1 MNGEIPTMARACDIC
16 GKRPITGWNP
26 QSVGMNRKRA
36 LRRWLPNLQPMIVQ
50 RNGSPVRITACSRC
64 IRTAE
69 KV

>member
-1 MNGEIPTMARACDIC
+1 MARVCEIC
-16 GKRPITGWNP
+16 GKRPLTGWNP

-50 RNGSPVRITACSRC
+50 RNGKSVRILACSRC
-64 IRTAE
+64 VRTSE

>member
-1 MNGEIPTMARACDIC
+1 MC

-36 LRRWLPNLQPMIVQ
+36 ARRWLPNLQPTVIQ
-50 RNGSPVRITACSRC
+50 RDGTAVRIRACSRC
-64 IRTAE
+64 RRTAQ

>member
-1 MNGEIPTMARACDIC
+1 MARACDIC

-36 LRRWLPNLQPMIVQ
+36 LRRWLPNLGPMTVVTD
-50 RNGSPVRITACSRC
+50 GKVMKVHACSRC
-64 IRTAE
+64 RRTAE

>member
-1 MNGEIPTMARACDIC
+1 MARACDIC

-36 LRRWLPNLQPMIVQ
+36 LRRWLPNLHPTTVV
-50 RNGSPVRITACSRC
+50 RNGKPKRVTACSRC
-64 IRTAE
+64 IRTAQ

>member
-1 MNGEIPTMARACDIC
+1 MARVCDVC

-36 LRRWLPNLQPMIVQ
+36 VRRWLPNLQPTMIA
-50 RNGSPVRITACSRC
+50 RDGRMVRVKACSRC
-64 IRTAE
+64 RRTAE